1 MPSLQGTP
9 PLLKNSE
16 SSMAKIISII
26 IPVYN
31 GAEYIK
37 DTLDS
42 IQRQTF
48 RDFELIVVDGLS
60 KDNTLQI
67 VKDHPQPVDIL
78 VSEKDEGM
86 YDALRKGLDR
96 ASGKYL
102 CYINADDRLLPYT
115 LEKVVKKFQSGKY
128 DIVFGDVN
136 YISETGA
143 IAYTYKGVNLSHQA
157 IRNLRRVPFA
167 QQSSFWTREIYD
179 RIGGFDKSL
188 KYSADSKFLL
198 SVCLDPSV
206 KKGYIPYPLGEYR
219 MHGNSFSVSVTDR
232 MIAEHQRMKKE
243 LDLGDSKIARYF
255 YEMITKVVNARGIY
269 KKLTYK
275 GTKF

>member
-1 MPSLQGTP
+1 M
-9 PLLKNSE
+9 E
-16 SSMAKIISII
+16 KIISVV

-31 GAEYIK
+31 GAAYIK

-42 IQRQTF
+42 LQRQTF

-60 KDNTLQI
+60 KDNTLEI
-67 VKDHPQPVDIL
+67 VREHPLKADLII
-78 VSEKDEGM
+78 SEKDEGM
-86 YDALRKGLDR
+86 YDALRKGLDK

-115 LEKVVKKFQSGKY
+115 LEKVVKKFSKGEY

-136 YISETGA
+136 YISETGD
-143 IAYTYKGVNLSHQA
+143 IAYTYKGVNLSAAA
-157 IRNLRRVPFA
+157 IRKLRRVPFA
-167 QQSSFWTREIYD
+167 QQSSFWTRDIYQQK
-179 RIGGFDKSL
+179 GGFDKSM

-206 KKGYIPYPLGEYR
+206 RKGYIPKPLGEYR
-219 MHGNSFSVSVTDR
+219 MHGGSFSIAVTDKMISEHRR
-232 MIAEHQRMKKE
+232 MVDE
-243 LDLGDSKIARYF
+243 LKLSTSKAGKYF
-255 YEMITKVVNARGIY
+255 YETVTKLINARGIY
-269 KKLTYK
+269 RKMMYK